1 MENFVASVRKN
12 INSNS
17 DWFDI
22 GYEMVEYIINKDEL
36 QKMNYIDFMFEIQ
49 GYDERILFI
58 VLMKNLVS
66 QVNNGGF
73 HQYFGN
79 GYSSFEKNSERDGDI
94 SAHEKLIELY
104 KKYVPKNEN
113 TIKLLN
119 IFRKFCDSVMPEDCY
134 ECDGNGYIE
143 DECSECN
150 GSGWIDDEE
159 CFECNGRGSIETEC
173 YSCGGDGQGSYYTC
187 YCDFDHEFYE
197 TFNKDMENLFKE
209 LFLNWL
215 DNWDKDCILNQFH
228 SSKNESNSNSKP
240 KLKLVGT
247 DGNAFAIIG
256 KLIDCLRRNGY
267 KQEQLEEIR
276 KEATSGDYNN
286 VIATACKYCE
296 VY

>member
-1 MENFVASVRKN
+1 MENFVTSVRNN
-12 INSNS
+12 INEKS

-94 SAHEKLIELY
+94 SAHNKLIELY

-113 TIKLLN
+113 TINLLN
-119 IFRKFCDSVMPEDCY
+119 IFRKFRDSVMPEDCY
-134 ECDGNGYIE
+134 DCNGNGYFDE
-143 DECSECN
+143 ECSECN
-150 GSGWIDDEE
+150 GSGWIEDEE
-159 CFECNGRGSIETEC
+159 CYECNGRGSIETEC
-173 YSCGGDGQGSYYTC
+173 YSCGGDGQGTYYTC
-187 YCDFDHEFYE
+187 YCDFDDEFYNI
-197 TFNKDMENLFKE
+197 FNKDMENLFKE

-215 DNWDKDCILNQFH
+215 DNWDKDCILNQFDV
-228 SSKNESNSNSKP
+228 SKNESNSNSKP

-247 DGNAFAIIG
+247 DGNAFSIIA
-256 KLIDCLRRNGY
+256 KLIDCLRHNGY
-267 KQEQLEEIR
+267 SHKQLEEIR

-296 VY
+296 VC